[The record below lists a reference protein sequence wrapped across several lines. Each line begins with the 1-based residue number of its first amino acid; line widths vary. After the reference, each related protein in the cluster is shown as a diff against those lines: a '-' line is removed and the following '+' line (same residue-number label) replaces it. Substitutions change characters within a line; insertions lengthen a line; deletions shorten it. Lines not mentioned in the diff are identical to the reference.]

1 MKTYVA
7 KPQTVKRD
15 WCLVDATDKTLGR
28 LAAEIAIRLRLTRD
42 HYIKHISDPRIQTQ

>member
-7 KPQTVKRD
+7 KPQTIKRD

-28 LAAEIAIRLRLTRD
+28 LAAEIALRDAQIRDLQR
-42 HYIKHISDPRIQTQ
+42 